1 MGLVLG
7 AGGVIGGAWLVGA
20 LRALS
25 DVTGW
30 HPQRADVM
38 LGTSAGALIAALLG
52 AGIGPERLFASAAE
66 APPDGDEDL
75 LGELLLDSAYR
86 PERRWPPLR
95 PGSLGLAYRALRE
108 RAFVRLLCGL
118 LPRGPVATTAIEAVV
133 ERVVPAGW
141 APHPACW
148 VVACDYGT
156 GRPAVFGR
164 PGAPT
169 PPLARGVAA
178 SCAIPGLF
186 APVGID
192 GRWYVDGGLRSMSN
206 ADLLEGQRL
215 DVVVVLNPM
224 SARSRS
230 RAWSPVDRM
239 MAAVRAWSAARIDAE
254 VARLRRRGVRILL
267 LEPTAEDLAAMG
279 SRTMDGRR
287 ARLVATLARSTMTA
301 QLRRQVTG
309 ARLAALTA

>member
-1 MGLVLG
+1 VLG
-7 AGGVIGGAWLVGA
+7 AGGVVGGAWLAGA
-20 LRALS
+20 LRALR

-30 HPQRADVM
+30 QPQRADVM
-38 LGTSAGALIAALLG
+38 LGTSAGAVFAALLG
-52 AGIGPERLFASAAE
+52 AGIGPERLFASAAK
-66 APPDGDEDL
+66 APDGDEDL
-75 LGELLLDSAYR
+75 LAELLLDSAYR
-86 PERRWPPLR
+86 PPRRWPRLV

-156 GRPAVFGR
+156 GRPTVFGR

-186 APVGID
+186 TPVGID

-215 DVVVVLNPM
+215 DVVVALNPM
-224 SARSRS
+224 SARSRA
-230 RAWSPVDRM
+230 RARSPLDRM
-239 MAAVRAWSAARIDAE
+239 MAAMRAWSTARIDAE
-254 VARLRRRGVRILL
+254 LARLRRRGARILL

-287 ARLVATLARSTMTA
+287 ARLVATLARSTTAA
-301 QLRRQVTG
+301 QLRRPQ
-309 ARLAALTA
+309 ARQGLAALTA